1 MDTNCVPILV
11 DFYFYSY
18 KADFIQGL
26 LKKHENKLVR
36 SFYFTLCYTGDDLS
50 LYKFGDLVDHI
61 YPIDLEIKD
70 TQIQLGLLH
79 TMTYTLKNTVN
90 AGQERN
96 YEKRNYSYFP
106 IVNFA
111 FICNNIPAA
120 PVYMVYISQWI

>member
-1 MDTNCVPILV
+1 M
-11 DFYFYSY
+11 
-18 KADFIQGL
+18 QGL
-26 LKKHENKLVR
+26 LRKHENKLVR
-36 SFYFTLCYTGDDLS
+36 SFYFTLRYTGDVLS
-50 LYKFGDLVDHI
+50 LYKLCDFVDHI

-96 YEKRNYSYFP
+96 YEIRNYSYFP

-111 FICNNIPAA
+111 FICNNIPSA
-120 PVYMVYISQWI
+120 PVYMVYISQ